1 MLKISRES
9 EINLVN
15 VLIDNDIISG
25 KDLIDIKKISTENNK
40 SQIDAIFELKLTD
53 EQKIIDLLIKEQNLE
68 TVDLKKVEVTDEI
81 KTVLPSNYIK
91 VNFVAPFKID
101 NKTLH
106 IAIPDSSK
114 LGLMRNLK
122 AITKKNIELH
132 AAKITDISEFIEKLS
147 SETDEVTIASIRD
160 ENRKRI
166 KTFESDLGD
175 AGEVLEKA
183 PEEDIEAIE
192 NESEVIKFSTAVV
205 AEAIKMGVSDIH
217 IEPYRFSSRVRY
229 RLDGMLQEQEQY
241 KQFLHDNYGAVVT
254 RIKIMGKLDI
264 AERRLPQDGAINF
277 KIENK
282 VVDLRLSIL
291 PTANNE
297 RIVMR
302 ILNKDA
308 GDIKLEQL
316 NFEEQDLK
324 NLRKAIHSTQGLI
337 LVTGPTG
344 SGKSTTLYSILKEVS
359 KPHLNIL
366 TAEDPVE
373 YELDGVGQ
381 VQIKDHIGLTFA
393 SALRSFLRQDPEI
406 ILVGEM
412 RDKETV
418 DIGLKAALTGH
429 LVFSTL
435 HTNDAPSTITRL
447 QNMGTPDYLISAA
460 TQLVVA
466 QRLARKNCKD
476 CRVPD
481 DDVNPKVLQ
490 DLGFSA
496 EQASRVKAIKGK
508 GCAKCS
514 NTGYKGRQGIY
525 EILVVSKPLKEAI
538 LRQATTP
545 ELREIGIKEGF
556 QTMKDMG
563 RRLIASGELNFREYE
578 SSFRRIRMEAFTYK
592 GISDGKYVTG
602 DIEALN
608 LDEASHLLKEKKII
622 ITNIVKTKKKAGEK
636 KKSSGSSL
644 FGRSKKVKIED
655 ILIFSKQFATMV
667 KAGLPILQ
675 VLAMLRDQ
683 MESQGI
689 KDIIEDIR
697 KSLEGGV
704 NLSKCFEKY
713 PQHFDNVYVT
723 WSKAGEARG

>member
-9 EINLVN
+9 EINLIN
-15 VLIDNDIISG
+15 VLIDHDIISG
-25 KDLIDIKKISTENNK
+25 KDLAKIKKASADGNK
-40 SQIDAIFELKLTD
+40 SQIDAVFELKLTD
-53 EQKIIDLLIKEQNLE
+53 EKKILDVLVKEQNLE
-68 TVDLKKVEVTDEI
+68 VVDLSKNQITDDI
-81 KTVLPSNYIK
+81 KAVLPSNYINM
-91 VNFVAPFKID
+91 NFVAPFKLEG
-101 NKTLH
+101 KTLH
-106 IAIPDSSK
+106 IAISDSSK

-132 AAKITDISEFIEKLS
+132 AATVSQISTFIEKLL
-147 SETDEVTIASIRD
+147 SESGDVTTQKIRE
-160 ENRKRI
+160 ENVAKEKT
-166 KTFESDLGD
+166 KTFDSDLGD
-175 AGEVLEKA
+175 AGEVLEKP
-183 PEEDIEAIE
+183 PEEDIEALE

-205 AEAIKMGVSDIH
+205 ADAIKSGVSDIH
-217 IEPYRFSSRVRY
+217 IEPYRFTSRVRY

-241 KQFLHDNYGAVVT
+241 RKFLHDNYGAVVT
-254 RIKIMGKLDI
+254 RFKIMGKLDI

-277 KIENK
+277 KIEGK

-291 PTANNE
+291 PTASNE

-302 ILNKDA
+302 VLNKDA
-308 GDIKLEQL
+308 GDITLEQL
-316 NFEEQDLK
+316 NFEDADLK
-324 NLRKAIHSTQGLI
+324 NLRKAIHSTQGLV

-381 VQIKDHIGLTFA
+381 VQIKDDIGLTFSA
-393 SALRSFLRQDPEI
+393 ALRSFLRQDPEI

-460 TQLVVA
+460 TQMVLA

-481 DDVNPKVLQ
+481 EDVNPKVLT
-490 DLGFSA
+490 DLGFSP
-496 EQASRVKAIKGK
+496 EQASRIKATKGK
-508 GCAKCS
+508 GCSKCK

-525 EILVVSKPLKEAI
+525 EILVVTKPIKEAI

-545 ELREIGIKEGF
+545 ELKEIALKEGF
-556 QTMKDMG
+556 QTMQDMG
-563 RRLIASGELNFREYE
+563 RRMIANGELNFREFE
-578 SSFRRIRMEAFTYK
+578 RVLSS
-592 GISDGKYVTG
+592 
-602 DIEALN
+602 
-608 LDEASHLLKEKKII
+608 
-622 ITNIVKTKKKAGEK
+622 
-636 KKSSGSSL
+636 
-644 FGRSKKVKIED
+644 
-655 ILIFSKQFATMV
+655 
-667 KAGLPILQ
+667 
-675 VLAMLRDQ
+675 
-683 MESQGI
+683 
-689 KDIIEDIR
+689 
-697 KSLEGGV
+697 
-704 NLSKCFEKY
+704 
-713 PQHFDNVYVT
+713 
-723 WSKAGEARG
+723 

>member
-9 EINLVN
+9 EINLIN

-25 KDLIDIKKISTENNK
+25 KDLVNIKKVSTEKNK
-40 SQIDAIFELKLTD
+40 SQIDAVFELKLTD
-53 EQKIIDLLIKEQNLE
+53 ESKILDVLVKEQSLDTIDLS
-68 TVDLKKVEVTDEI
+68 KVQITDEI
-81 KTVLPSNYIK
+81 KSVLPSNYINM
-91 VNFVAPFKID
+91 NFVAPFKVEGK
-101 NKTLH
+101 NLH
-106 IAIPDSSK
+106 IAISDSSK

-122 AITKKNIELH
+122 AITKKDIELH
-132 AAKITDISEFIEKLS
+132 AAKVSQISEFIQKLQSESGDVTTETIRKENKEK
-147 SETDEVTIASIRD
+147 T
-160 ENRKRI
+160 
-166 KTFESDLGD
+166 KTFDSELGE
-175 AGEVLEKA
+175 AGEVLDKK

-205 AEAIKMGVSDIH
+205 ADAIKLGVSDIH

-254 RIKIMGKLDI
+254 RFKIMGKLDI

-277 KIENK
+277 KIDGK

-308 GDIKLEQL
+308 GDITLEQL
-316 NFEEQDLK
+316 NFEDVDLK
-324 NLRKAIHSTQGLI
+324 NLRKAINSTQGLV

-373 YELDGVGQ
+373 YELEGVGQ
-381 VQIKDHIGLTFA
+381 VQIKDDIGLSFA

-460 TQLVVA
+460 TQMVLA
-466 QRLARKNCKD
+466 QRLARRNCKD
-476 CRVPD
+476 CRAPD
-481 DDVNPKVLQ
+481 DDVTPKVLT
-490 DLGFSA
+490 DLGFSP
-496 EQASRVKAIKGK
+496 EQASRVKAVKGK
-508 GCAKCS
+508 GCAKCKD
-514 NTGYKGRQGIY
+514 TGYKGRQGIY
-525 EILVVSKPLKEAI
+525 EIMVISKPIKEAI

-545 ELREIGIKEGF
+545 ELREIAIKEGF
-556 QTMKDMG
+556 QTMQDMG
-563 RRLIASGELNFREYE
+563 RRMIANGELSFREFE
-578 SSFRRIRMEAFTYK
+578 RVLSS
-592 GISDGKYVTG
+592 S
-602 DIEALN
+602 
-608 LDEASHLLKEKKII
+608 
-622 ITNIVKTKKKAGEK
+622 
-636 KKSSGSSL
+636 
-644 FGRSKKVKIED
+644 
-655 ILIFSKQFATMV
+655 
-667 KAGLPILQ
+667 
-675 VLAMLRDQ
+675 
-683 MESQGI
+683 
-689 KDIIEDIR
+689 
-697 KSLEGGV
+697 
-704 NLSKCFEKY
+704 
-713 PQHFDNVYVT
+713 
-723 WSKAGEARG
+723 

>member
-9 EINLVN
+9 EINLIN
-15 VLIDNDIISG
+15 VLIDHDIISG
-25 KDLIDIKKISTENNK
+25 KDLPNIKKVSSEKNS
-40 SQIDAIFELKLTD
+40 SQIDAVFELKLCNED
-53 EQKIIDLLIKEQNLE
+53 KILDVLVKEQNLE
-68 TVDLKKVEVTDEI
+68 VVDLSKVQISDKI
-81 KTVLPSNYIK
+81 KTVLPSNYIN
-91 VNFVAPFKID
+91 VNFVAPFKVD
-101 NKTLH
+101 GKTLH

-132 AAKITDISEFIEKLS
+132 AAKISQISEFIQKLLSESGDVTTATIRKENKEK
-147 SETDEVTIASIRD
+147 T
-160 ENRKRI
+160 
-166 KTFESDLGD
+166 KTFDSDLGD
-175 AGEVLEKA
+175 AGEVLEKP

-205 AEAIKMGVSDIH
+205 AEAIKLGVSDIH
-217 IEPYRFSSRVRY
+217 IEPYRFSSRVRF
-229 RLDGMLQEQEQY
+229 RQDGMLQEQEQY
-241 KQFLHDNYGAVVT
+241 KKFLHDNYGAVVT
-254 RIKIMGKLDI
+254 RFKIMGKLDI

-277 KIENK
+277 KIEGK

-302 ILNKDA
+302 VLNKDA
-308 GDIKLEQL
+308 GDITLEQL
-316 NFEEQDLK
+316 NFDDTDLK
-324 NLRKAIHSTQGLI
+324 NLRKAIHGTQGLI

-366 TAEDPVE
+366 TAEDPVDD
-373 YELDGVGQ
+373 ELDGVGQ
-381 VQIKDHIGLTFA
+381 VQIKDDIGLTFA

-460 TQLVVA
+460 CQLVLA

-481 DDVNPKVLQ
+481 DDVNPKVLT
-490 DLGFSA
+490 DLGFTP
-496 EQASRVKAIKGK
+496 EIASRVKAIKGK
-508 GCAKCS
+508 GCAKCKD
-514 NTGYKGRQGIY
+514 TGYKGRQGIY

-538 LRQATTP
+538 LRKANTP
-545 ELREIGIKEGF
+545 ELREIAIKEGF
-556 QTMKDMG
+556 QTMQDMG
-563 RRLIASGELNFREYE
+563 RRLISSGELNFREYE
-578 SSFRRIRMEAFTYK
+578 R
-592 GISDGKYVTG
+592 
-602 DIEALN
+602 
-608 LDEASHLLKEKKII
+608 
-622 ITNIVKTKKKAGEK
+622 
-636 KKSSGSSL
+636 
-644 FGRSKKVKIED
+644 
-655 ILIFSKQFATMV
+655 
-667 KAGLPILQ
+667 
-675 VLAMLRDQ
+675 VLSN
-683 MESQGI
+683 E
-689 KDIIEDIR
+689 
-697 KSLEGGV
+697 
-704 NLSKCFEKY
+704 
-713 PQHFDNVYVT
+713 
-723 WSKAGEARG
+723 

>member
-9 EINLVN
+9 EINLIN
-15 VLIDNDIISG
+15 VLIDNDVISG
-25 KDLIDIKKISTENNK
+25 KDLINIKKKSSEGNK
-40 SQIDAIFELKLTD
+40 SQIEAVFDLKLTD
-53 EQKIIDLLIKEQNLE
+53 EQKILDILVKEQNLE
-68 TVDLKKVEVTDEI
+68 IIDLKKITISNDI
-81 KTVLPSNYIK
+81 KSVLPSNYIK
-91 VNFVAPFKID
+91 VNFVAPFKVD
-101 NKTLH
+101 GKTLH

-114 LGLMRNLK
+114 LTLMRNLK

-132 AAKITDISEFIEKLS
+132 AAPLSQISEFIEKIS
-147 SETDEVTIASIRD
+147 SDGEVTTATIRN
-160 ENRKRI
+160 ENKEKQ
-166 KTFESDLGD
+166 KTFDSELGD

-183 PEEDIEAIE
+183 PEEDIEALE

-205 AEAIKMGVSDIH
+205 AEAIKKGVSDIH

-241 KQFLHDNYGAVVT
+241 RKFLHDNYGAVVT
-254 RIKIMGKLDI
+254 RFKIMGKLDI

-277 KIENK
+277 KIEGK

-302 ILNKDA
+302 VLNKDA
-308 GDIKLEQL
+308 GDITLEQL
-316 NFEEQDLK
+316 NFEDQDLK
-324 NLRKAIHSTQGLI
+324 SLRKSIHSTQGLI

-381 VQIKDHIGLTFA
+381 VQIKDDIGFTFA
-393 SALRSFLRQDPEI
+393 KALRSFLRQDPEI

-460 TQLVVA
+460 CQLVVA
-466 QRLARKNCKD
+466 QRLARKNCKE
-476 CRVPD
+476 CKIPD

-508 GCAKCS
+508 GCETCS

-538 LRQATTP
+538 LRKATTP
-545 ELREIGIKEGF
+545 ELREIAIKEGF
-556 QTMKDMG
+556 QTMQDMG
-563 RRLIASGELNFREYE
+563 KRLIASGELNFREYE
-578 SSFRRIRMEAFTYK
+578 R
-592 GISDGKYVTG
+592 
-602 DIEALN
+602 
-608 LDEASHLLKEKKII
+608 
-622 ITNIVKTKKKAGEK
+622 
-636 KKSSGSSL
+636 
-644 FGRSKKVKIED
+644 
-655 ILIFSKQFATMV
+655 
-667 KAGLPILQ
+667 
-675 VLAMLRDQ
+675 VLSN
-683 MESQGI
+683 E
-689 KDIIEDIR
+689 
-697 KSLEGGV
+697 
-704 NLSKCFEKY
+704 
-713 PQHFDNVYVT
+713 
-723 WSKAGEARG
+723 

>member
-9 EINLVN
+9 EINLIN

-25 KDLIDIKKISTENNK
+25 KDLVNIKKVSTEGNK
-40 SQIDAIFELKLTD
+40 SQIDAVFELKLTD
-53 EQKIIDLLIKEQNLE
+53 EKKILDVLVKEQSLDTIDLS
-68 TVDLKKVEVTDEI
+68 KVEISDEI
-81 KTVLPSNYIK
+81 KTVLPSNYINI
-91 VNFVAPFKID
+91 NFVAPFKIEG
-101 NKTLH
+101 NTLH
-106 IAIPDSSK
+106 IAISDSSK

-132 AAKITDISEFIEKLS
+132 AAKVSQISDFIQKLQ
-147 SETDEVTIASIRD
+147 SESGDVTTETIRQ
-160 ENRKRI
+160 ENKTKT
-166 KTFESDLGD
+166 KTFDSELDE
-175 AGEVLEKA
+175 AGEVLDKKDL
-183 PEEDIEAIE
+183 EEDVEAIE

-205 AEAIKMGVSDIH
+205 ADAIKSGVSDIH

-254 RIKIMGKLDI
+254 RFKIMGKLDI

-277 KIENK
+277 KIEGK

-308 GDIKLEQL
+308 GDITLEQL
-316 NFEEQDLK
+316 NFEDVDLQ
-324 NLRKAIHSTQGLI
+324 NLRKAIHSTQGLV

-373 YELDGVGQ
+373 YELAGVGQ
-381 VQIKDHIGLTFA
+381 VQIKDDIGLTFA

-460 TQLVVA
+460 TQMVLA
-466 QRLARKNCKD
+466 QRLARRNCKD
-476 CRVPD
+476 CRIPD
-481 DDVNPKVLQ
+481 EDVTPKVLT
-490 DLGFSA
+490 DLGFSP

-508 GCAKCS
+508 GCPKCKD
-514 NTGYKGRQGIY
+514 TGYKGRQGIY
-525 EILVVSKPLKEAI
+525 EIMVVSKPIKEAI

-545 ELREIGIKEGF
+545 ELREIAVKEGF
-556 QTMKDMG
+556 QTMQDMG
-563 RRLIASGELNFREYE
+563 RRMIANGELNFREYE
-578 SSFRRIRMEAFTYK
+578 RVLSS
-592 GISDGKYVTG
+592 
-602 DIEALN
+602 
-608 LDEASHLLKEKKII
+608 
-622 ITNIVKTKKKAGEK
+622 
-636 KKSSGSSL
+636 
-644 FGRSKKVKIED
+644 
-655 ILIFSKQFATMV
+655 
-667 KAGLPILQ
+667 
-675 VLAMLRDQ
+675 
-683 MESQGI
+683 
-689 KDIIEDIR
+689 
-697 KSLEGGV
+697 
-704 NLSKCFEKY
+704 
-713 PQHFDNVYVT
+713 
-723 WSKAGEARG
+723 

>member
-9 EINLVN
+9 EINLIN
-15 VLIDNDIISG
+15 VLIDNDVISG
-25 KDLIDIKKISTENNK
+25 KDLINIKKKSTEGNK
-40 SQIDAIFELKLTD
+40 SQIEAVFDLKLTD
-53 EQKIIDLLIKEQNLE
+53 EKKILDILVKEQNLE
-68 TVDLKKVEVTDEI
+68 IVDLKKVTVSPEI

-91 VNFVAPFKID
+91 INFVAPFKVD
-101 NKTLH
+101 GKTLH

-114 LGLMRNLK
+114 LTLMRNLK

-132 AAKITDISEFIEKLS
+132 AAPLSQISEFIESLS
-147 SETDEVTIASIRD
+147 SDGEVTTASIRK
-160 ENRKRI
+160 ENREKQ
-166 KTFESDLGD
+166 KTFDSDLGD

-183 PEEDIEAIE
+183 PEEDVEAIE

-205 AEAIKMGVSDIH
+205 AEAIKKGVSDIH
-217 IEPYRFSSRVRY
+217 IEPYRFNSRVRY

-254 RIKIMGKLDI
+254 RFKIMGKLDI

-277 KIENK
+277 KIEGK

-308 GDIKLEQL
+308 GDITLEQL

-324 NLRKAIHSTQGLI
+324 SLRKSIHSTQGLI

-466 QRLARKNCKD
+466 QRLARKNCKN
-476 CRVPD
+476 CKIPD

-508 GCAKCS
+508 GCETCS

-538 LRQATTP
+538 LRKATTP
-545 ELREIGIKEGF
+545 ELRQIAVKEGF
-556 QTMKDMG
+556 QTMQDMG
-563 RRLIASGELNFREYE
+563 KRLIASGDLNFREYE
-578 SSFRRIRMEAFTYK
+578 R
-592 GISDGKYVTG
+592 
-602 DIEALN
+602 
-608 LDEASHLLKEKKII
+608 
-622 ITNIVKTKKKAGEK
+622 
-636 KKSSGSSL
+636 
-644 FGRSKKVKIED
+644 
-655 ILIFSKQFATMV
+655 
-667 KAGLPILQ
+667 
-675 VLAMLRDQ
+675 VLSN
-683 MESQGI
+683 E
-689 KDIIEDIR
+689 
-697 KSLEGGV
+697 
-704 NLSKCFEKY
+704 
-713 PQHFDNVYVT
+713 
-723 WSKAGEARG
+723 

>member
-9 EINLVN
+9 EINLIN

-25 KDLIDIKKISTENNK
+25 KDLPNIKKVSTEGNK
-40 SQIDAIFELKLTD
+40 SQIDAVFELKLCD
-53 EQKIIDLLIKEQNLE
+53 EKKILDVLVKEQSLETIDLA
-68 TVDLKKVEVTDEI
+68 KVKITDEI
-81 KTVLPSNYIK
+81 KSVLPSNYIN
-91 VNFVAPFKID
+91 VNFVAPFKVD
-101 NKTLH
+101 GKVLH
-106 IAIPDSSK
+106 IAISDSSK

-122 AITKKNIELH
+122 AITKKEIELH
-132 AAKITDISEFIEKLS
+132 AATVSQISEFIQKLQTESGNITTETIRQEKK
-147 SETDEVTIASIRD
+147 EKT
-160 ENRKRI
+160 
-166 KTFESDLGD
+166 KTFDSDLGD
-175 AGEVLEKA
+175 AGEVLEKE
-183 PEEDIEAIE
+183 PEEEIEALE

-205 AEAIKMGVSDIH
+205 ADAIKLGVSDIH

-229 RLDGMLQEQEQY
+229 RLDGMLQEQDEY
-241 KQFLHDNYGAVVT
+241 KKFLHDNYGAVVT
-254 RIKIMGKLDI
+254 RFKIMGKLDI

-277 KIENK
+277 KIDGK

-308 GDIKLEQL
+308 GDITLEQL
-316 NFEEQDLK
+316 NFEDQDLK
-324 NLRKAIHSTQGLI
+324 NLRKSIHSTQGLI

-381 VQIKDHIGLTFA
+381 VQIKDDIGLSFA

-460 TQLVVA
+460 TQMVLA
-466 QRLARKNCKD
+466 QRLARRNCKD

-481 DDVNPKVLQ
+481 DDVNPKVLT
-490 DLGFSA
+490 DLGFSP

-508 GCAKCS
+508 GCAKCKD
-514 NTGYKGRQGIY
+514 TGYKGRQGIY
-525 EILVVSKPLKEAI
+525 EIMVVSKPIKEAI

-545 ELREIGIKEGF
+545 ELREIAIKEGF
-556 QTMKDMG
+556 QTMQDMG
-563 RRLIASGELNFREYE
+563 RKLIANGELNFREFE
-578 SSFRRIRMEAFTYK
+578 RVLSS
-592 GISDGKYVTG
+592 S
-602 DIEALN
+602 
-608 LDEASHLLKEKKII
+608 
-622 ITNIVKTKKKAGEK
+622 
-636 KKSSGSSL
+636 
-644 FGRSKKVKIED
+644 
-655 ILIFSKQFATMV
+655 
-667 KAGLPILQ
+667 
-675 VLAMLRDQ
+675 
-683 MESQGI
+683 
-689 KDIIEDIR
+689 
-697 KSLEGGV
+697 
-704 NLSKCFEKY
+704 
-713 PQHFDNVYVT
+713 
-723 WSKAGEARG
+723 

>member
-25 KDLIDIKKISTENNK
+25 KDLINIKKVSTENNK

-68 TVDLKKVEVTDEI
+68 TVDLKKVQISEDI

-91 VNFVAPFKID
+91 VNFVAPFKIEG
-101 NKTLH
+101 KTLH

-114 LGLMRNLK
+114 LGLMRNIK

-132 AAKITDISEFIEKLS
+132 AAKISDISEYIDRLA

-160 ENRKRI
+160 ENRKNI
-166 KTFESDLGD
+166 KTFENDLGE

-205 AEAIKMGVSDIH
+205 AEAIKLGVSDIH
-217 IEPYRFSSRVRY
+217 IEPYRFTSRVRY
-229 RLDGMLQEQEQY
+229 RLDGMLSEQEQY

-254 RIKIMGKLDI
+254 RFKIMGKLDI

-277 KIENK
+277 KIDNK

-316 NFEEQDLK
+316 NFEEQDLS

-359 KPHLNIL
+359 KPHINIL

-508 GCAKCS
+508 GCAKCNNS
-514 NTGYKGRQGIY
+514 GYKGRQGIY
-525 EILVVSKPLKEAI
+525 EILVVSKPIKEAI

-556 QTMKDMG
+556 QTMQDMG

-578 SSFRRIRMEAFTYK
+578 RVLS
-592 GISDGKYVTG
+592 
-602 DIEALN
+602 
-608 LDEASHLLKEKKII
+608 
-622 ITNIVKTKKKAGEK
+622 GE
-636 KKSSGSSL
+636 
-644 FGRSKKVKIED
+644 
-655 ILIFSKQFATMV
+655 
-667 KAGLPILQ
+667 
-675 VLAMLRDQ
+675 
-683 MESQGI
+683 
-689 KDIIEDIR
+689 
-697 KSLEGGV
+697 
-704 NLSKCFEKY
+704 
-713 PQHFDNVYVT
+713 
-723 WSKAGEARG
+723 

>member
-9 EINLVN
+9 EINLIN

-25 KDLIDIKKISTENNK
+25 KDLPNIKKVSTEKNK
-40 SQIDAIFELKLTD
+40 SEIDAVFELKLTD
-53 EQKIIDLLIKEQNLE
+53 ENKILDVLVKEQSLDTIDLS
-68 TVDLKKVEVTDEI
+68 KVQITDEI
-81 KTVLPSNYIK
+81 KSVLPSNYIN
-91 VNFVAPFKID
+91 VNFVAPFKVEG
-101 NKTLH
+101 KVLH
-106 IAIPDSSK
+106 IAISDSSK

-122 AITKKNIELH
+122 AITKKDIELH
-132 AAKITDISEFIEKLS
+132 GAKVSQISEFIQKLQNESGDVTTETIRKEKR
-147 SETDEVTIASIRD
+147 EKT
-160 ENRKRI
+160 
-166 KTFESDLGD
+166 KTFDSELGE
-175 AGEVLEKA
+175 AGEVLDKK
-183 PEEDIEAIE
+183 PEEDVEAIE

-205 AEAIKMGVSDIH
+205 ADAIKLGVSDIH

-229 RLDGMLQEQEQY
+229 RLDGMLQEQEEY

-254 RIKIMGKLDI
+254 RFKIMGKLDI

-277 KIENK
+277 KIDGK
-282 VVDLRLSIL
+282 VVDLRLSVL

-308 GDIKLEQL
+308 GDITLEQL
-316 NFEEQDLK
+316 NFEDVDLK

-381 VQIKDHIGLTFA
+381 VQIKDDIGLSFA

-460 TQLVVA
+460 TQMVLA
-466 QRLARKNCKD
+466 QRLARRNCKD

-481 DDVNPKVLQ
+481 DDVTPKVLT
-490 DLGFSA
+490 DLGFSP

-508 GCAKCS
+508 GCPKCKD
-514 NTGYKGRQGIY
+514 TGYKGRQGIY
-525 EILVVSKPLKEAI
+525 EIMVISKPIKEAI

-545 ELREIGIKEGF
+545 ELREIAVKEGF
-556 QTMKDMG
+556 QTMQDMG
-563 RRLIASGELNFREYE
+563 RRMIANGDLNFREFE
-578 SSFRRIRMEAFTYK
+578 RVLSS
-592 GISDGKYVTG
+592 
-602 DIEALN
+602 
-608 LDEASHLLKEKKII
+608 
-622 ITNIVKTKKKAGEK
+622 
-636 KKSSGSSL
+636 
-644 FGRSKKVKIED
+644 
-655 ILIFSKQFATMV
+655 
-667 KAGLPILQ
+667 
-675 VLAMLRDQ
+675 
-683 MESQGI
+683 
-689 KDIIEDIR
+689 
-697 KSLEGGV
+697 
-704 NLSKCFEKY
+704 
-713 PQHFDNVYVT
+713 
-723 WSKAGEARG
+723 